1 MPARR
6 LSSERLQALVAADSR
21 HHLHPFTAHRELR
34 AAGPRVITGAEGV
47 HLIDAEGKRILDG
60 MAGLWCVQ
68 VGYGQESLAEAGYK
82 ALKEL
87 PYYNVFFQCTHPYV
101 AELSESLSDV
111 MPHDLRHFFFANSG
125 SEANDSAV
133 KLIRYYW
140 NLMGRPEKKQIIA
153 RDWAYHGVTLAAA
166 SLSGLPHMHPQFDLP
181 LAGFHH
187 VGPPPY
193 RYGFGG
199 DMSEA
204 EFADLCL
211 ANLEAKILEIGPER
225 VAAFIGEPAMGA
237 GGMMT
242 PPDGYWPRVEALC
255 RKYDILLWAD
265 EVICGFGRTGEWFG
279 CETYGFRPD
288 IVTMAKGMSSGY
300 QPISAVAL
308 GERVGAVIAASEQ
321 EMAHGF
327 TWSGHPVASAVSTA
341 NLALMHKLELVGDEA
356 RVRAA
361 QFQEAIATL
370 ADHPL
375 VGEVRGIGFLGAIEL
390 VADRTTRRRHEPLGR
405 AGGLCRDAC
414 IRNGLVMRA
423 VRDTMVLS
431 PPLVISP
438 DEIGELVEK
447 ARRAL
452 DDTMKDLGTK

>member
-1 MPARR
+1 MTHAISPEKLAEIR
-6 LSSERLQALVAADSR
+6 AADSR
-21 HHLHPFTAHRELR
+21 HHLHPFTTHKELR
-34 AAGPRVITGAEGV
+34 ATGPRVITHAEGV
-47 HLIDAEGKRILDG
+47 HLIDAEGNRILDG

-101 AELSESLSDV
+101 ADLSARLAAV
-111 MPHDLRHFFFANSG
+111 MPYDLTHFFFANSG

-140 NLMGRPEKKQIIA
+140 NLMGRPEKKQIIS
-153 RDWAYHGVTLAAA
+153 RSWGYHGVTLAAA
-166 SLSGLPHMHPQFDLP
+166 SLSGLSHMHPQFDLP
-181 LAGFHH
+181 LPGFHH

-193 RYGFGG
+193 RFGFGG
-199 DMSEA
+199 DMGEA
-204 EFADLCL
+204 EFSDHCVKAIED
-211 ANLEAKILEIGPER
+211 KILEIGPEK

-242 PPDGYWPRVEALC
+242 PPAGYWPKVEALC
-255 RKYDILLWAD
+255 RKYDILLWSD
-265 EVICGFGRTGEWFG
+265 EVICGFGRTGAWFG
-279 CETYGFRPD
+279 CETYGFQPD
-288 IVTMAKGMSSGY
+288 IITMAKGMSSGY

-308 GERVGAVIAASEQ
+308 GEKVGGAIARSDE

-327 TWSGHPVASAVSTA
+327 TWSGHPVASAVASA
-341 NLALMHKLELVGDEA
+341 NLALMDELELVGDKA
-356 RVRAA
+356 RARASL
-361 QFQEAIATL
+361 FQQAIASL

-390 VADRTTRRRHEPLGR
+390 VADKASRRRFEPLGR
-405 AGGLCRDAC
+405 AGGICRDHSVK
-414 IRNGLVMRA
+414 NGLVMRA
-423 VRDTMVLS
+423 IRDTMVLS
-431 PPLVISP
+431 PPLVIS
-438 DEIGELVEK
+438 EAEVGELVDK

-452 DDTMKDLGTK
+452 DETARTLGAM